1 MVVIYVGLKWTSN
14 LCDGNAFQG
23 FVTYVN
29 EVIESVLRSN
39 TNAITDISAVF
50 YKQSTMWRRKGK
62 VSFADVSVF
71 QFYCVRVWYP
81 YVHSEGLL

>member
-1 MVVIYVGLKWTSN
+1 MVIYVGLKWTSN
-14 LCDGNAFQG
+14 RYNGNAFQG
-23 FVTYVN
+23 FVTCVN
-29 EVIESVLRSN
+29 KVRKSVLRSN
-39 TNAITDISAVF
+39 ANASNDISAIT